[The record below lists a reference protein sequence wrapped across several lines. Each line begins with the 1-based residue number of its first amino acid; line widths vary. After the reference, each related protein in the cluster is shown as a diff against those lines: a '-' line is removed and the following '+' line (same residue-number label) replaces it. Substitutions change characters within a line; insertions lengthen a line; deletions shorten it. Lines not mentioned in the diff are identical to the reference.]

1 MSEGTPYVSLQR
13 TFVILL
19 IVYGVAAGFALLAG
33 ATLVAHVDPFSE
45 CILFSHLEGNKLY
58 YGSEAYCETIGY
70 LFLGCIVGA
79 VVMFYITFKHRSEL
93 MGFYNSGQF
102 TKSDKV
108 LTISNKIMTGHFII
122 TLAVIF
128 LTLALTTGYQIAC
141 DNISEII
148 NGRLRTKLNRDPN
161 VLRGEK
167 IDERFNDDHQF
178 WHYTAEISNAFG
190 QNLYAIRMTCRTIF
204 TDPIIHQ
211 ELHDNHVDRY
221 SDYFGYWYK
230 QDLFAYDSRYQAV
243 LTNGLIEACMAGG
256 WVSVLLWGGSLV
268 FMFIQ
273 KYYIKKEK
281 RDMDRVSLH
290 SGMMDGSIRKDGSMF
305 SGSGYYTGNQSTLSR
320 GTFQRGGLRGSNAS
334 MKSVRS
340 RRDVDDLAFASL
352 GITAG
357 NTLTNS
363 QSQRYNPQFSEPV
376 HQAGPMNT
384 QKYNQQ
390 FSDPGQLQPQFT
402 LPINHPPYTIPT
414 NSYHPPCS
422 PEMTFVTQRD
432 QMETEIM

>member
-1 MSEGTPYVSLQR
+1 MTEGAPYVSLQR
-13 TFVILL
+13 TLVILL

-45 CILFSHLEGNKLY
+45 CILFSHLEGEKLY

-70 LFLGCIVGA
+70 LFLGCIIGA

-122 TLAVIF
+122 TVAVIL

-141 DNISEII
+141 DNISELL

-161 VLRGEK
+161 VLRGER

-178 WHYTAEISNAFG
+178 WHYTAEISNTFG
-190 QNLYAIRMTCRTIF
+190 QNLYAIRMTCRTVF

-221 SDYFGYWYK
+221 ADYFGYWYK

-256 WVSVLLWGGSLV
+256 WVSVLLWLGSMV

-281 RDMDRVSLH
+281 RDLDRVSLH
-290 SGMMDGSIRKDGSMF
+290 SGMDGSIRKDGSMF
-305 SGSGYYTGNQSTLSR
+305 SGSGYYAGNQSSLSR

-334 MKSVRS
+334 MKSTRS

-352 GITAG
+352 GLNGG
-357 NTLTNS
+357 NTLTRNT
-363 QSQRYNPQFSEPV
+363 QAMRDNQQFAEPV
-376 HQAGPMNT
+376 HQAGPINT
-384 QKYNQQ
+384 QMYNQQ
-390 FSDPGQLQPQFT
+390 LADQGQLQPQFT

-414 NSYHPPCS
+414 TNYLPPTQ
-422 PEMTFVTQRD
+422 PDTQFVARD